1 VIKNTYLTKDML
13 CQRRQYLAAPL
24 AISKY
29 GLLKSIASLGT
40 VGFADQQA
48 EQCMRVATDTKHDI
62 GR

>member
-1 VIKNTYLTKDML
+1 ML